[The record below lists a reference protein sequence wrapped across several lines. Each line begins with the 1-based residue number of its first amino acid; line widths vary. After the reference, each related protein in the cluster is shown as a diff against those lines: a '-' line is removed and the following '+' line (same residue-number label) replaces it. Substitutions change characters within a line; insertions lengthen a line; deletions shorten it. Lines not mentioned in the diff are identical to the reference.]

1 MSCHGTIS
9 SNTINF
15 ASLFWTCEKKKN
27 SLSHLMFMLYTCLDG
42 QLSACLLSDG
52 L

>member
-1 MSCHGTIS
+1 ME
-9 SNTINF
+9 
-15 ASLFWTCEKKKN
+15 LFLAILLVLPLYFGLVRKKN